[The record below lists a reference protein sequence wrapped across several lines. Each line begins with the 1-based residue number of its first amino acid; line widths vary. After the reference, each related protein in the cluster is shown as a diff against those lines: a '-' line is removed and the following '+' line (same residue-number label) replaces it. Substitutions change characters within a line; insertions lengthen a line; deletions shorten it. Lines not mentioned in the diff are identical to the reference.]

1 MSDIAWLLGPLVAGV
16 LVLLTHVRLGE
27 QVLQRGIVFID
38 LAIAQ
43 TAALGVMLA
52 ESLHWHGFSAWLATA
67 GFAIAGAMLVAWLS
81 HRFPER
87 REALIG
93 LLYVTGASLAVVWVS
108 ADPHG
113 ASRLSALLAGDV
125 LWTTWPS
132 LLPLAAATAGF
143 LLVAATRDSQW
154 LAGRLFYP
162 LFALMVSLSLPL
174 LGLYLVFTCLIV
186 PALMV
191 PVLGRQGRSRAIV
204 CASVAWTS
212 GLTISY
218 FADWPTGP
226 TIVLALV
233 FMLGLVMSYQAVSRG
248 DRTSTLGEPS

>member
-1 MSDIAWLLGPLVAGV
+1 MSDISWLLGPLVAGV
-16 LVLLTHVRLGE
+16 LVLLSHVRLGE

-43 TAALGVMLA
+43 TAALGVLMA
-52 ESLHWHGFSAWLATA
+52 ESLHWEGFSEWVATA

-81 HRFPER
+81 HRFPYR

-113 ASRLSALLAGDV
+113 ASLLSALLAGEV

-132 LLPLAAATAGF
+132 LLPLAAATAVF
-143 LLVAATRDSQW
+143 LLVGAKRDAHW
-154 LAGRLFYP
+154 LGGRLFYP

-186 PALMV
+186 PALTV
-191 PVLGRQGRSRAIV
+191 PVFGRQGRSRAIV
-204 CASVAWTS
+204 CASIAWAS

-226 TIVLALV
+226 TIVLTLVLMLV
-233 FMLGLVMSYQAVSRG
+233 FVMSCRLVSSG
-248 DRTSTLGEPS
+248 DPPPIHGEHS